1 MLPISTKSAASAPSM
16 QVPVVVQLF
25 DQVDQMSVMI
35 FKCATEILKGAN
47 SGVDGLLSC
56 SFDGSNR
63 P

>member
-47 SGVDGLLSC
+47 SA
-56 SFDGSNR
+56 